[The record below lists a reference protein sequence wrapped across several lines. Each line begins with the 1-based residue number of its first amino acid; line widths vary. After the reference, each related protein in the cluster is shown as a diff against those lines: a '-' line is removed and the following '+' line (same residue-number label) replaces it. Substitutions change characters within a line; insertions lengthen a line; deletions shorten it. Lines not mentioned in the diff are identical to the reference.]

1 MLQYAW
7 SVYATRRTLVDNL
20 YRLNYAADIVWRSL
34 KIAFWEAVLADKQT
48 PESWVGR
55 DVMLAR
61 ASSTE
66 AELVSLQGIS
76 DWGVVCVY
84 RDAEVGEPVLIPWGS
99 VSWLRLAVREEV
111 EVLNGESSEE
121 SSG

>member
-1 MLQYAW
+1 M
-7 SVYATRRTLVDNL
+7 LVDNL
-20 YRLNYAADIVWRSL
+20 YRLNHAAGRVWRSL
-34 KIAFWEAVLADKQT
+34 KIAFWEAALADKQT

-66 AELVSLQGIS
+66 AELVSLQGIN

-84 RDAEVGEPVLIPWGS
+84 KDAEVGEPVLIPWGS

-111 EVLNGESSEE
+111 EVLNGGGDSSEG